1 MNYQVPGKLPSFL
14 LRAVPPVTQQSPSV
28 STSSRPQHL
37 TTNNSSTLS
46 TGILTWILVDQWH
59 PNHTTSLPIPMS
71 MCVHARQW
79 TQAHTSKYKDIC
91 VHVDVCTRIYTEG
104 CISVRDATC
113 LMALTRL
120 GKSLTTL
127 TKSRKKVR
135 MVDSVDFTS
144 LSGTGEV
151 CIHDVIS
158 PYRLSGFRQSPV
170 LGVITETRLWS
181 SSGDSPPLPQQ
192 PPRYLLLGVVFTQGS
207 EMMRCSHPGPM
218 GRNEGPCL
226 GKWGI
231 LDMNSA

>member
-1 MNYQVPGKLPSFL
+1 M
-14 LRAVPPVTQQSPSV
+14 
-28 STSSRPQHL
+28 TSKPQHQP
-37 TTNNSSTLS
+37 TYPYEYVCACTSMN
-46 TGILTWILVDQWH
+46 TGTHIQIQRHLCTRG
-59 PNHTTSLPIPMS
+59 
-71 MCVHARQW
+71 CVHTYLHRRCP
-79 TQAHTSKYKDIC
+79 SD
-91 VHVDVCTRIYTEG
+91 VDG

-113 LMALTRL
+113 LMALIRL
-120 GKSLTTL
+120 RKSLTTL
-127 TKSRKKVR
+127 TKSRQKVR

-158 PYRLSGFRQSPV
+158 PYRLSGFRQRV
-170 LGVITETRLWS
+170 LSLASLQRPGSDPPQVTL
-181 SSGDSPPLPQQ
+181 PPLPQQ

-207 EMMRCSHPGPM
+207 EMMRCSHPGSM

>member
-1 MNYQVPGKLPSFL
+1 MNYQVSGKLPSFL

-59 PNHTTSLPIPMS
+59 PNHNTSLPIPMS
-71 MCVHARQW
+71 MYVHARQW

-127 TKSRKKVR
+127 TKSRQKVR
-135 MVDSVDFTS
+135 MADSVDFTS

-158 PYRLSGFRQSPV
+158 PYRLSGFRQRV
-170 LGVITETRLWS
+170 LSLASLQRPGSDPPQVTLPHSRS
-181 SSGDSPPLPQQ
+181 SHLGTYSLVLCLPKG
-192 PPRYLLLGVVFTQGS
+192 LKWWDVLTQAQWVG
-207 EMMRCSHPGPM
+207 MRAP
-218 GRNEGPCL
+218 
-226 GKWGI
+226 
-231 LDMNSA
+231 A